1 MLGHAV
7 TRIEGV
13 GDTMV
18 TRPDEVPRLRL
29 GEPQEALPPAAA
41 SAAPSAPAPSNQPT
55 SIVAATSP
63 TETAASTP
71 ASRRPL
77 MIGVGIVVAVLAVL
91 GGVFAFASGSGD
103 GGGEPAQSTAI
114 SASERT
120 AFRDQCLA
128 NGVNAGRCDCVL
140 ERAVDDLAPEEFRAG
155 LAQLL
160 EEDGVL
166 NDALA
171 ELFDGCVADG
181 S

>member
-1 MLGHAV
+1 
-7 TRIEGV
+7 
-13 GDTMV
+13 MV

-29 GEPQEALPPAAA
+29 DEPQEVLPPAAA
-41 SAAPSAPAPSNQPT
+41 PAAPAAPAPSSLPT
-55 SIVAATSP
+55 SVPAAASSAATP
-63 TETAASTP
+63 AASP

-77 MIGVGIVVAVLAVL
+77 MIGAVLVIAVLAVI
-91 GGVFAFASGSGD
+91 GGVFAFGRGAGDVDGGSG
-103 GGGEPAQSTAI
+103 GGDEEPTRSTAI

-140 ERAVDDLAPEEFRAG
+140 GRAVENLTPDEFRAG

-166 NDALA
+166 NNDLA
-171 ELFDGCVADG
+171 ALFDECVADG
-181 S
+181 F